1 MIFYILPEYGILVTD
16 DTVHR
21 FTLLQQQTDATKEI
35 MKVFQEKI
43 LNTFKEGQL
52 TTDGEK
58 PDLVGWAYLL

>member
-1 MIFYILPEYGILVTD
+1 MRFYILPEYGILVTD
-16 DTVHR
+16 DTIHR
-21 FTLLQQQTDATKEI
+21 FTPLQQQTDATKEI

-58 PDLVGWAYLL
+58 PDLVG